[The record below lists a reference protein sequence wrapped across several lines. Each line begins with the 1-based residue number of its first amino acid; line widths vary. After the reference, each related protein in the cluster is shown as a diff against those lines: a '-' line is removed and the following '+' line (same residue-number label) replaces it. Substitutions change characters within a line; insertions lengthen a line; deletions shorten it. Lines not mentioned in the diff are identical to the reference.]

1 MRAALAALLLSIA
14 PAAHAASG
22 VRFEVSY
29 PASLEKGPLDGR
41 VLLVVAKTD
50 LVSWRY

>member
-29 PASLEKGPLDGR
+29 PASLEKGRSTAGCCWSSPR
-41 VLLVVAKTD
+41 PT
-50 LVSWRY
+50 S